1 MMKRTIYIFVT
12 LCLLASCKQAPKP
25 TEQESPLTK
34 LEQLY
39 QLPPDSVIPF
49 FDLSGDSLTEFPD
62 LSHYTIAQ
70 LNLSGNLLDTV
81 DVHLLPKGLHEL
93 NISGNRFSKFPDLS
107 HCNIDSLD
115 LSHNQLSQLVY
126 KRLPNGIRWLDMS
139 HNCMSGIFC
148 YGELTYGSIEK
159 IEKVDLSYNKIRG
172 LRLDSHSRG
181 HDLRDEPFKDLV
193 FMRKSDETGS
203 GSWYLLELPAD
214 SLISYPH
221 LDYNDKGVIAYV
233 KSIA

>member
-1 MMKRTIYIFVT
+1 MVLIK
-12 LCLLASCKQAPKP
+12 LLKHLRI
-25 TEQESPLTK
+25 SPLYLIKKSNEDIEEK
-34 LEQLY
+34 L
-39 QLPPDSVIPF
+39 
-49 FDLSGDSLTEFPD
+49 
-62 LSHYTIAQ
+62 
-70 LNLSGNLLDTV
+70 LL
-81 DVHLLPKGLHEL
+81 
-93 NISGNRFSKFPDLS
+93 R
-107 HCNIDSLD
+107 
-115 LSHNQLSQLVY
+115 
-126 KRLPNGIRWLDMS
+126 
-139 HNCMSGIFC
+139 
-148 YGELTYGSIEK
+148 SIEK

-233 KSIA
+233 KFIA